1 MELLMLGLYFA
12 VIALIASVEIP
23 DQRRRIR
30 VLDRDT
36 EQLLALRNA
45 QRRWMD

>member
-12 VIALIASVEIP
+12 VIALIASVEFP
-23 DQRRRIR
+23 DQRQRVR
-30 VLDRDT
+30 VLDRYT

-45 QRRWMD
+45 ERHWMD